1 MSICVDGQQESTSSD
16 SWLERSSR
24 TAVEEFWRLPSRAA
38 QRLPRFWSAEA
49 DGVVAVHG
57 EIDIANHHL
66 FATVV
71 DSVPEH
77 LFGKDISRGEAHLD
91 MADVGFIDVGG
102 ARMLVTAALKRG
114 PGDQL
119 VIHHPSATL
128 VRMLRIGWGELPG
141 MRFEPEPE
149 PEPRTGW
156 MS

>member
-1 MSICVDGQQESTSSD
+1 M
-16 SWLERSSR
+16 
-24 TAVEEFWRLPSRAA
+24 
-38 QRLPRFWSAEA
+38 
-49 DGVVAVHG
+49 AVHG

-66 FATVV
+66 FAAVV

-77 LFGKDISRGEAHLD
+77 LVGKDISRGEVHLD
-91 MADVGFIDVGG
+91 MADVDFIDIGG
-102 ARMLVTAALKRG
+102 ARVLVTAALTRG

-128 VRMLRIGWGELPG
+128 VRMLRIGWGALPG

-149 PEPRTGW
+149 PRTGW